1 MRISNEKI
9 RRDGHGW
16 VMSFNGSPLTSMNR
30 SHMATRR
37 QKESGSTSQDL
48 EKNSGKGAK
57 EERIKNMNRGSII
70 CRGQDSVE
78 TESVQPNSPPGE
90 WLNDDDCT
98 IYMYILKFGEF
109 KGP

>member
-16 VMSFNGSPLTSMNR
+16 VMSFNGSPLKSMNR
-30 SHMATRR
+30 SHMGTRR

-70 CRGQDSVE
+70 YRGQDSVGRDRE
-78 TESVQPNSPPGE
+78 CRAQFSTWRMV
-90 WLNDDDCT
+90 
-98 IYMYILKFGEF
+98 K
-109 KGP
+109 